1 MMKLFLRCGVA
12 AALLLGCMVA
22 GCSDKQ
28 QPPAAQKSAVRQMTD
43 DTAHRAVQQIRTPI
57 EKARAAAQL
66 QEGRSAGLDD
76 AAKSP

>member
-1 MMKLFLRCGVA
+1 MRQFRWCGL
-12 AALLLGCMVA
+12 ALALMLGCTVA

-28 QPPAAQKSAVRQMTD
+28 APPAPKSAVRQMTD

>member
-12 AALLLGCMVA
+12 AALLLGCMVG

-28 QPPAAQKSAVRQMTD
+28 QPSAQKSAVRQMTD
-43 DTAHRAVQQIRTPI
+43 ETAHQTVQQIRAPI

-66 QEGRSAGLDD
+66 QEGKSAGLDD
-76 AAKSP
+76 AAKDP